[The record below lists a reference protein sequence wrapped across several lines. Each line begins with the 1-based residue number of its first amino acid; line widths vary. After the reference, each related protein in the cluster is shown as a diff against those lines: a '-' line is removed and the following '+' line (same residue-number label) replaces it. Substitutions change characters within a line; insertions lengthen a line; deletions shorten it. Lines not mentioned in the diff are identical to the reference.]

1 MSKIYCI
8 GELLIDFQSEGN
20 GSLKETDRFV
30 KKAGGAP
37 ANVCVQAEKLG
48 CDAVYLTKVGAD
60 GFGDFLV
67 STLESEGVDV
77 SRIGRSADLNTSLA
91 FVSIREN
98 GERDFSF
105 YRTMTADLYIEP
117 SDFADVDFSEGDV
130 LEFGSVALATDT
142 ARDTHRYLIE
152 KAVRAGALICFDP
165 NLRFNLWK
173 DPEELRKVVK
183 EFAQYADVIKVG
195 KDELGFIVGDASDC
209 EKALFGSRLKVLA
222 VTDGSKGAEVILADG
237 RRFDCAG
244 YKVKAV
250 DTTGAGDSFFGALIA
265 GLFKAGAKP
274 ENLLDNAIDY
284 GKILD
289 FACKCGAYTT
299 TGYGAIPSMG
309 NRETVDKAVN

>member
-1 MSKIYCI
+1 M

-37 ANVCVQAEKLG
+37 ANVCVQAKKLG

-67 STLESEGVDV
+67 ATLESEGVDV
-77 SRIGRSADLNTSLA
+77 SHIGRSADLNTSLA

-117 SDFADVDFSEGDV
+117 ADFEDVEFSKGDV

-142 ARDTHRYLIE
+142 ARGTHRYLIE
-152 KAVRAGALICFDP
+152 KAVKAGTLICFDP

-195 KDELGFIVGDASDC
+195 KDELEFIVGDAADR
-209 EKALFGSRLKVLA
+209 EKALFGGSLKVLA
-222 VTDGSKGAEVILADG
+222 VTDGSKGADIILADG
-237 RRFDCAG
+237 RRFECTG

-274 ENLLDNAIDY
+274 ENLLEDTIDY

-309 NRETVDKAVN
+309 NRETVDKAVR

>member
-20 GSLKETDRFV
+20 GSLKETERFV

-37 ANVCVQAEKLG
+37 ANVCAQAKKLG

-67 STLESEGVDV
+67 ETLEKEGVDV
-77 SRIGRSADLNTSLA
+77 SYIGRSADLNTSLA
-91 FVSIREN
+91 FVSICEN

-117 SDFADVDFSEGDV
+117 ADFADVEFSEGDV

-142 ARDTHRYLIE
+142 ARETHRCLIE
-152 KAVRAGALICFDP
+152 KAARVGALICFDP

-173 DPEELRKVVK
+173 DPEELKKIVK
-183 EFAQYADVIKVG
+183 EFAGYADVIKVG
-195 KDELGFIVGDASDC
+195 KDELEFIVGDSTDC
-209 EKALFGSRLKVLA
+209 EKALFGGRLKVLA

-237 RRFDCAG
+237 RRFECTG

-274 ENLLDNAIDY
+274 ENLLEDTIDY

-309 NRETVDKAVN
+309 NRETVDKAVR